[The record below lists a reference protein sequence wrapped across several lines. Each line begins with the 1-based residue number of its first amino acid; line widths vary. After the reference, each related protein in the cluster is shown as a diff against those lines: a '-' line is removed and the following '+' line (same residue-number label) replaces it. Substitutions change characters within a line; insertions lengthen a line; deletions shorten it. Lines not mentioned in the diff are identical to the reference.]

1 MNSPNM
7 RIVNRVVPEE
17 RSIERR
23 ASHTIIVEQRFAAA
37 AGDATPGGEIV
48 SSIRA
53 YRSGGYV
60 GPLVLFTNVIAGR
73 LGSGFGGFFFGFLTS
88 RLRASL
94 FPMPDRMP
102 QFRSCCDILREL
114 AWLRFSQRRPNY
126 FVTLSLPANMA
137 LDFTQSKL

>member
-1 MNSPNM
+1 M

-17 RSIERR
+17 SSIERR
-23 ASHTIIVEQRFAAA
+23 AFHTIIVEQRFAAA
-37 AGDATPGGEIV
+37 ARRR
-48 SSIRA
+48 RA
-53 YRSGGYV
+53 VGRHLSFDSRVPKRRYV
-60 GPLVLFTNVIAGR
+60 GPLVLFTKVIAGR
-73 LGSGFGGFFFGFLTS
+73 LGSGFDGFFFGFLTS

-114 AWLRFSQRRPNY
+114 ARLGFSQRRPNCL
-126 FVTLSLPANMA
+126 VTLWLPANMA